1 MPATNVKA
9 RQPQPTDSYTE
20 YTVTASRG
28 GTLKVGD
35 SFCICCDA
43 NWKPTGTPATYPDN
57 VTVSPA
63 KGIEYDLGL
72 PGGVPSTTMSCGT
85 CSSGNSYEVD
95 TAKRALSIAVSAVI
109 EVEGRFAVR
118 LAELEIQEVGERD
131 GLAERLLRLSEP
143 RHEEG

>member
-1 MPATNVKA
+1 
-9 RQPQPTDSYTE
+9 
-20 YTVTASRG
+20 
-28 GTLKVGD
+28 
-35 SFCICCDA
+35 
-43 NWKPTGTPATYPDN
+43 
-57 VTVSPA
+57 
-63 KGIEYDLGL
+63 
-72 PGGVPSTTMSCGT
+72 MSCGT